1 MSTLHVFASLV
12 PRPHPYFISWL
23 RDKNLGGA
31 WGRGYSASARHAELG
46 YVFACYLVYRKFE
59 MSAFEYFTNIERP
72 VFGDAQLFACKNC
85 IGYCKGSMTG
95 VGEGLGTRVV

>member
-31 WGRGYSASARHAELG
+31 WGRGYSASARHAH
-46 YVFACYLVYRKFE
+46 
-59 MSAFEYFTNIERP
+59 MQS
-72 VFGDAQLFACKNC
+72 
-85 IGYCKGSMTG
+85 
-95 VGEGLGTRVV
+95 